1 MDWLK
6 EKIMLL
12 FAPKYIGSVVRTLLA
27 TIAGLLI
34 SIGIPKES
42 VDIFTNSADPILTG
56 VILYIVTQGW
66 SLLNKKTKS
75 E

>member
-1 MDWLK
+1 MDWIK
-6 EKIMLL
+6 EKLLGL

-27 TIAGLLI
+27 ALAGVLI

-42 VDIFTNSADPILTG
+42 VDVFTSSADPILTG
-56 VILYIVTQGW
+56 VIIYIVTQGW
-66 SLLNKKTKS
+66 SLINKKAKS